1 MPPKSASIHSR
12 SVSSKDGDD
21 FSTETTSVWSNAL
34 TRPTSSVAEPGFAK
48 EDSTEDSAYDSKD
61 EDTVQR
67 TTPEIEF
74 IIKSER
80 KLANARLC
88 DVLRKLFGSNEFQP

>member
-1 MPPKSASIHSR
+1 MPPKSASVHSQ

-21 FSTETTSVWSNAL
+21 FSTETTSVWSNTL
-34 TRPTSSVAEPGFAK
+34 TRPTSSVAGSGFAK
-48 EDSTEDSAYDSKD
+48 EESTDDSAYDSKD

-74 IIKSER
+74 KIKSER
-80 KLANARLC
+80 KIANARLC
-88 DVLRKLFGSNEFQP
+88 DVLRKLFGSNEF